1 MLPRS
6 SAVNSPLGQ
15 VLPTI
20 HRVRSRSSC
29 PKSLLSELTHPQL
42 ELGRCPES
50 RQPIDRLA
58 IVESRPARIL
68 WQTSFV
74 PDDWSDRRDALPQG
88 CVLRDYTIQ
97 EVLGHGGF
105 GIVYKA
111 CHNELDHVVAI
122 KEYLPSELAVRE
134 GTTIRAR
141 SADCETHFAD
151 GLRRFREEAK
161 ALIDFQ
167 QHPSVVD
174 CRDFFRANGTAY
186 LVMEYVEG
194 LPLSELLRKREAA
207 GRPFT
212 ESDLLGIAI
221 PLAQGLAHIHRAG
234 VIHRDIKP
242 ANILVRQSDQRPVL
256 IDFGAAKQ
264 AVAEHSRSLA
274 PYTEGYAAFEQVA
287 DGQLGPWT
295 DLYGFGAV
303 LWRMVAGGNRPWD
316 PPNPVKVETRANA
329 GLREADDPLPAAKEL
344 GAGRFADEILETIDG
359 CLQLRDSERIRESE
373 RVLQQL
379 QGSGGESPQPAA
391 AEQQVEA
398 VDDEYLPDPVSEA
411 ARTGRSA
418 TGRLWKIAG
427 VAAVVTVA
435 VAFAAVALIPRNETS
450 ETPEKW
456 AFTVET
462 EPTTATVALPNGPEA
477 YRPGMLLVPG
487 EYEIEVSA
495 PGFVTRRER
504 VRHSGS
510 ETLHRA
516 KLEPLPDAES
526 EPNPQTSSNEIAE
539 VADPT
544 GEDTEPMP
552 SGASNANEP
561 VTTQEVVAVDQANG
575 DTDAGSSSGCSG
587 GDFEDCLE
595 LGDAYRMGDGVPL
608 DYTRAA
614 EFYELACEG
623 GYAEA
628 CMRLRM
634 LGFQYRDGDGVPQ
647 DLARAAELYQQ
658 ACDGGDARACWLA
671 GYIYNEG
678 NGVPLDQSR
687 ARELYGRACAG
698 GYAGGCYSLGTMY
711 AMGEGVPLDRSR
723 AAELYERA
731 CEGGVAVGCTSLGM
745 MYRDGEGVS
754 QDLIRAAALYGRGC
768 ESGDAAGC
776 RFLGYMYADGDGVT
790 QDRERAAELYG
801 RACEDGDVTG
811 CWTLGYVYQKGEGVP
826 LDRERAAELYE
837 QTCEGGDVAGCWS
850 LGFLYRYGEGVA
862 LNHGRAAELYRR
874 ACDGGNAASCWNLGT
889 MYQKGEGV
897 PLSRARAA
905 ELYERACDGGS
916 ADGCSGL
923 ALMYG
928 DGDGMPLN
936 RARAAELYHRACE
949 GGDSLGC
956 NNLGL
961 LYSNG
966 HGVGKDKVR
975 AAELYH
981 RACEGGSMIGCSNL
995 GNLYHEGEGVRQD
1008 RARAVELYKRACDG
1022 DNMSGCYNLGLN
1034 YYRGQGVGQD
1044 RSVAASLFRK
1054 ACGGGH
1060 QGACESLETLNWR

>member
-1 MLPRS
+1 MDARNIVLAGREQFQRGLREYDRFATAWPFGEAVLLLQEAHVEPGITHADRRLAPSRPRPPLHRPQSVRGRAVHAAEILGSQFSPGSSPADHPPCALALFLPE
-6 SAVNSPLGQ
+6 
-15 VLPTI
+15 
-20 HRVRSRSSC
+20 
-29 PKSLLSELTHPQL
+29 SLLSELTHPQL

-50 RQPIDRLA
+50 QPPIDGPA

-74 PDDWSDRRDALPQG
+74 PDGWSDRRDALPQG

-194 LPLSELLRKREAA
+194 LPLSELLRQREAA
-207 GRPFT
+207 GQPFT

-329 GLREADDPLPAAKEL
+329 GLREADDPLPAAKVL

-359 CLQLRDSERIRESE
+359 CLQLRDSERIRESD
-373 RVLQQL
+373 RVVQQL
-379 QGSGGESPQPAA
+379 QGRSGESPQP
-391 AEQQVEA
+391 ETSGQQVETVHDA
-398 VDDEYLPDPVSEA
+398 DLPDPVSEA
-411 ARTGRSA
+411 ARSGRLSG
-418 TGRLWKIAG
+418 GRLWKIVG
-427 VAAVVTVA
+427 VAAAVTVA
-435 VAFAAVALIPRNETS
+435 VAFAAVALIPR
-450 ETPEKW
+450 PEKW

-462 EPTTATVALPNGPEA
+462 EPPTATVALLNSSEA
-477 YRPGMLLVPG
+477 YRPGVLLVPG
-487 EYEIEVSA
+487 QYEIEVSA

-504 VRHSGS
+504 VTHSES

-516 KLEPLPDAES
+516 KLEPLPVAGS
-526 EPNPQTSSNEIAE
+526 EPTPQTSSDE
-539 VADPT
+539 VAEAADLTDEETDRVPSQVSDAS
-544 GEDTEPMP
+544 EPVDTE
-552 SGASNANEP
+552 
-561 VTTQEVVAVDQANG
+561 EVVAVDEANA

-587 GDFEDCLE
+587 GDFDDCFE
-595 LGDAYRMGDGVPL
+595 LGEAYRTGDGVPL

-614 EFYELACEG
+614 EFYEFACEG
-623 GYAEA
+623 GRVEG
-628 CMRLRM
+628 CRK
-634 LGFQYRDGDGVPQ
+634 LGYLGGWYRFGIGVPQ

-658 ACDGGDARACWLA
+658 AC
-671 GYIYNEG
+671 E
-678 NGVPLDQSR
+678 
-687 ARELYGRACAG
+687 G
-698 GYAGGCYSLGTMY
+698 GYSGGCSRLAIMY
-711 AMGEGVPLDRSR
+711 TEGKGVPLDRVR
-723 AAELYERA
+723 AAELY
-731 CEGGVAVGCTSLGM
+731 
-745 MYRDGEGVS
+745 
-754 QDLIRAAALYGRGC
+754 Q
-768 ESGDAAGC
+768 
-776 RFLGYMYADGDGVT
+776 
-790 QDRERAAELYG
+790 Q
-801 RACEDGDVTG
+801 ACEDGDAG
-811 CWTLGYVYQKGEGVP
+811 ECFNLGLAYSAGEGV
-826 LDRERAAELYE
+826 
-837 QTCEGGDVAGCWS
+837 
-850 LGFLYRYGEGVA
+850 
-862 LNHGRAAELYRR
+862 
-874 ACDGGNAASCWNLGT
+874 
-889 MYQKGEGV
+889 
-897 PLSRARAA
+897 
-905 ELYERACDGGS
+905 
-916 ADGCSGL
+916 
-923 ALMYG
+923 
-928 DGDGMPLN
+928 PLN
-936 RARAAELYHRACE
+936 RARAAELYDRACE
-949 GGDSLGC
+949 GGNARGC
-956 NNLGL
+956 TNLGV
-961 LYSNG
+961 LYADG
-966 HGVGKDKVR
+966 HGVDQDQVR

-981 RACEGGSMIGCSNL
+981 RACEGGGMIGCFNL
-995 GNLYHEGEGVRQD
+995 GTVYDKGEGVRQD
-1008 RARAVELYKRACDG
+1008 QARAAELYKNACDG
-1022 DNMSGCYNLGLN
+1022 DNMSGCAALGYS
-1034 YYRGQGVGQD
+1034 YYDGEGVRQD
-1044 RSVAASLFRK
+1044 RPRAASLFRK
-1054 ACGGGH
+1054 ACENGNEN
-1060 QGACESLETLNWR
+1060 ACVLLEELAW